1 MLDRNEAAP
10 KVNCLFATSKPEIRR
25 APVGLQARALL
36 RISNEDRGRSFGS
49 RCRIDM
55 GFWILPPSWAAWM
68 SDVGSMTMQR
78 LKTLS
83 SGSLYCFFLLVVA
96 PSSLMLRAQ
105 DSAAGEPETIFS
117 EARRTMIERDISRR
131 GIKDQRV
138 LRVMATLP
146 RHLFVPE
153 EMRSSA
159 YQDRPLPIGAG
170 QTISQPYIVAFM
182 SELLELTGGER
193 VLEIGTGSG
202 YQTAVLAGLAE
213 QVFSVE
219 IIAELSARA
228 EKTLKQLGIQNIKLA
243 VGNGFHGWAE
253 EAPFDAILITAAAP
267 KIPPPLWNQLGEG
280 GVLIM
285 PLGKE
290 GRTQQLI
297 RARKIGGRQVIEE
310 HSAVIFVPLTGGTQ
324 KAPR

>member
-1 MLDRNEAAP
+1 
-10 KVNCLFATSKPEIRR
+10 
-25 APVGLQARALL
+25 
-36 RISNEDRGRSFGS
+36 
-49 RCRIDM
+49 
-55 GFWILPPSWAAWM
+55 M
-68 SDVGSMTMQR
+68 SDVGLMTMQR
-78 LKTLS
+78 LKSLS
-83 SGSLYCFFLLVVA
+83 SGSLYCFFLLIVA
-96 PSSLMLRAQ
+96 SSSLMLRAQ

>member
-1 MLDRNEAAP
+1 MLHRYGI
-10 KVNCLFATSKPEIRR
+10 SI
-25 APVGLQARALL
+25 LL
-36 RISNEDRGRSFGS
+36 
-49 RCRIDM
+49 
-55 GFWILPPSWAAWM
+55 PSWAWM
-68 SDVGSMTMQR
+68 SDVGSMIMQK
-78 LKTLS
+78 LKVLS
-83 SGSLYCFFLLVVA
+83 SVSLYCFCLLTVA
-96 PSSLMLRAQ
+96 SSFLMLRAR

-146 RHLFVPE
+146 RHLFVPQ

-228 EKTLKQLGIQNIKLA
+228 ENTLTQLGIQNVKLT
-243 VGNGFHGWAE
+243 VRNGFHGWAE

-297 RARKIGGRQVIEE
+297 RARKIGGRQMIEE

>member
-1 MLDRNEAAP
+1 
-10 KVNCLFATSKPEIRR
+10 
-25 APVGLQARALL
+25 
-36 RISNEDRGRSFGS
+36 
-49 RCRIDM
+49 
-55 GFWILPPSWAAWM
+55 
-68 SDVGSMTMQR
+68 MQK

-83 SGSLYCFFLLVVA
+83 SVRLYCFCLVILA
-96 PSSLMLRAQ
+96 STSLMLGAQ
-105 DSAAGEPETIFS
+105 GLAPGEDPETILS

-131 GIKDQRV
+131 GIKDQR
-138 LRVMATLP
+138 LLTVMGTLP

-182 SELLELTGGER
+182 TELLELKGRER

-202 YQTAVLAGLAE
+202 YQTAGLAALAE

-219 IIAELSARA
+219 ILPDLSARA
-228 EKTLKQLGIQNIKLA
+228 ERTLKQLDIQNVNLK

-253 EAPFDAILITAAAP
+253 EAPFDAIMITAAAP
-267 KIPPPLWNQLGEG
+267 KIPSPLWNQLSDG

-285 PLGKE
+285 PLGRE

-310 HSAVIFVPLTGGTQ
+310 HSAVIFVPMTGGTRQ
-324 KAPR
+324 

>member
-1 MLDRNEAAP
+1 MAVQ
-10 KVNCLFATSKPEIRR
+10 K
-25 APVGLQARALL
+25 
-36 RISNEDRGRSFGS
+36 
-49 RCRIDM
+49 
-55 GFWILPPSWAAWM
+55 
-68 SDVGSMTMQR
+68 
-78 LKTLS
+78 LKALS
-83 SGSLYCFFLLVVA
+83 SIRLCCFCLLFHA
-96 PSSLMLRAQ
+96 SSSLMLPAQ
-105 DSAAGEPETIFS
+105 DSAPGENPETIFS
-117 EARRTMIERDISRR
+117 EARRIMIERDISRR
-131 GIKDQRV
+131 GIKDQRL

-153 EMRSSA
+153 EVRSSA

-182 SELLELTGGER
+182 TELLELKGPER

-202 YQTAVLAGLAE
+202 YQTAVLAALAE

-219 IIAELSARA
+219 IIPELSARA
-228 EKTLKQLGIQNIKLA
+228 ERTLKQVGIQNVKLR

-253 EAPFDAILITAAAP
+253 QAPFDAIMITAAAA
-267 KIPPPLWNQLGEG
+267 KIPPPLWNQLREG

-290 GRTQQLI
+290 GHTQQLI

-324 KAPR
+324 Q

>member
-1 MLDRNEAAP
+1 M
-10 KVNCLFATSKPEIRR
+10 
-25 APVGLQARALL
+25 
-36 RISNEDRGRSFGS
+36 RIEEDLSEG

-55 GFWILPPSWAAWM
+55 GFSILPPSAAWM
-68 SDVGSMTMQR
+68 SDVDSMIMQ
-78 LKTLS
+78 KVKALS
-83 SGSLYCFFLLVVA
+83 SFSLYCFCLLIVA
-96 PSSLMLRAQ
+96 SSSLMLRAQ

-117 EARRTMIERDISRR
+117 EGRRTMIERDISRR

-182 SELLELTGGER
+182 TELLELKGPER

-202 YQTAVLAGLAE
+202 YQTAVLARLAE
-213 QVFSVE
+213 QVFSIE
-219 IIAELSARA
+219 IVAELSARA
-228 EKTLKQLGIQNIKLA
+228 EKTLKQLGIQNVKLT
-243 VGNGFHGWAE
+243 VDNGFHGWAE

-297 RARKIGGRQVIEE
+297 RARKIGGRQLIEE

>member
-1 MLDRNEAAP
+1 MSSVGCMAVHTL
-10 KVNCLFATSKPEIRR
+10 KPVFS
-25 APVGLQARALL
+25 VG
-36 RISNEDRGRSFGS
+36 
-49 RCRIDM
+49 
-55 GFWILPPSWAAWM
+55 
-68 SDVGSMTMQR
+68 
-78 LKTLS
+78 
-83 SGSLYCFFLLVVA
+83 LYCFCLLFVA
-96 PSSLMLRAQ
+96 SSSLTFRPQ
-105 DSAAGEPETIFS
+105 DSAAAEDPETIFS
-117 EARRTMIERDISRR
+117 EARQIMIERDIARR
-131 GIKDQRV
+131 GIKDQRL

-182 SELLELTGGER
+182 TELLELEGRER

-202 YQTAVLAGLAE
+202 YQTAVLAALAE

-219 IIAELSARA
+219 ILAKLSARA
-228 EKTLKQLGIQNIKLA
+228 DRTLKQLGSQNVKLK

-253 EAPFDAILITAAAP
+253 EAPFDAIMVTAAAP
-267 KIPPPLWNQLGEG
+267 KIPLPLWNQLREG

-290 GRTQQLI
+290 GHTQQLI
-297 RARKIGGRQVIEE
+297 RARKIGGRQLIEE
-310 HSAVIFVPLTGGTQ
+310 HSAVIFVPLTGGT
-324 KAPR
+324 R

>member
-1 MLDRNEAAP
+1 MPHRY
-10 KVNCLFATSKPEIRR
+10 
-25 APVGLQARALL
+25 G
-36 RISNEDRGRSFGS
+36 IS
-49 RCRIDM
+49 
-55 GFWILPPSWAAWM
+55 ILPPSSVWM
-68 SDVGSMTMQR
+68 SDVGSMTMQK
-78 LKTLS
+78 LKALS
-83 SGSLYCFFLLVVA
+83 SVSLYCFCLLIVA
-96 PSSLMLRAQ
+96 SSFLMLRAQ
-105 DSAAGEPETIFS
+105 NSAAGEPETIFS

-146 RHLFVPE
+146 RHLFVPQ

-159 YQDRPLPIGAG
+159 YHDRPLPIGAG

-182 SELLELTGGER
+182 TELLELTGGER

-202 YQTAVLAGLAE
+202 YQTAVLAGLAD

-228 EKTLKQLGIQNIKLA
+228 EKTLKQLGIQNVKLT
-243 VGNGFHGWAE
+243 VDNGFHGWAE

-297 RARKIGGRQVIEE
+297 RARKVGGRQVIEE
-310 HSAVIFVPLTGGTQ
+310 HSAVIFVPLTGGTE

>member
-1 MLDRNEAAP
+1 MIFGRLLDREKTANWLMTWSGGFLSDHKLKP
-10 KVNCLFATSKPEIRR
+10 ISFAR
-25 APVGLQARALL
+25 
-36 RISNEDRGRSFGS
+36 
-49 RCRIDM
+49 
-55 GFWILPPSWAAWM
+55 
-68 SDVGSMTMQR
+68 
-78 LKTLS
+78 
-83 SGSLYCFFLLVVA
+83 LYCFCLLLA
-96 PSSLMLRAQ
+96 ALWSLMPRSH
-105 DSAAGEPETIFS
+105 DPAAGADPETILS
-117 EARRTMIERDISRR
+117 EARRNMVERDISRR
-131 GIKDQRV
+131 GIKNQR
-138 LRVMATLP
+138 LLGIMGTLP

-182 SELLELTGGER
+182 TELLELKGRER

-202 YQTAVLAGLAE
+202 YQTAVLAALAE

-228 EKTLKQLGIQNIKLA
+228 EKTLKQLGIKNVQLR

-253 EAPFDAILITAAAP
+253 EQPFDAIMITAAAP
-267 KIPPPLWNQLGEG
+267 TIPPPLWNQLREG

-290 GRTQQLI
+290 GQSQQLI
-297 RARKIGGRQVIEE
+297 RARKIGGGKIIEE

-324 KAPR
+324 QAPR

>member
-1 MLDRNEAAP
+1 M
-10 KVNCLFATSKPEIRR
+10 K
-25 APVGLQARALL
+25 
-36 RISNEDRGRSFGS
+36 
-49 RCRIDM
+49 
-55 GFWILPPSWAAWM
+55 
-68 SDVGSMTMQR
+68 MQR

-83 SGSLYCFFLLVVA
+83 SLLLYCFCLLMVPPTFAV
-96 PSSLMLRAQ
+96 LGAQ
-105 DSAAGEPETIFS
+105 DLAGGENPEKIYS
-117 EARRTMIERDISRR
+117 EARRTMIERDIARR
-131 GIKDQRV
+131 GIKDQRL
-138 LRVMATLP
+138 LRAMASLP

-153 EMRSSA
+153 EMRRSA

-182 SELLELTGGER
+182 TELLELEGRER

-202 YQTAVLAGLAE
+202 YQTAVLAALAE

-219 IIAELSARA
+219 ILAELSARA
-228 EKTLKQLGIQNIKLA
+228 DRTLKQLGSQNVKLK

-253 EAPFDAILITAAAP
+253 EAPFDAIMVTAAAP
-267 KIPPPLWNQLGEG
+267 EIPLPLWNQLREG

-290 GRTQQLI
+290 GHTQQLI
-297 RARKIGGRQVIEE
+297 RARKIGGRDVIEE

-324 KAPR
+324 Q

>member
-1 MLDRNEAAP
+1 M
-10 KVNCLFATSKPEIRR
+10 
-25 APVGLQARALL
+25 
-36 RISNEDRGRSFGS
+36 RIEEDLSEG

-55 GFWILPPSWAAWM
+55 GFSILPPSAAWM
-68 SDVGSMTMQR
+68 SDVDSMIMQ
-78 LKTLS
+78 KVKALS
-83 SGSLYCFFLLVVA
+83 SFSLYCFCLLIVA
-96 PSSLMLRAQ
+96 SSSLMLRAQ

-117 EARRTMIERDISRR
+117 EGRRTMIERDISRR

-182 SELLELTGGER
+182 TELLELKGPER

-202 YQTAVLAGLAE
+202 YQTAVLARLAE
-213 QVFSVE
+213 QVFSIE
-219 IIAELSARA
+219 IVAELSARA
-228 EKTLKQLGIQNIKLA
+228 EKTLKQLGIQNVKLT
-243 VGNGFHGWAE
+243 VDNGFHGWAE

-297 RARKIGGRQVIEE
+297 RARKVGGRQVIEE
-310 HSAVIFVPLTGGTQ
+310 HSAVIFVPLTGGTE

>member
-1 MLDRNEAAP
+1 MRVEKTFRKAAGASIWDLFSSASILD
-10 KVNCLFATSKPEIRR
+10 L
-25 APVGLQARALL
+25 
-36 RISNEDRGRSFGS
+36 EDY
-49 RCRIDM
+49 CR
-55 GFWILPPSWAAWM
+55 L
-68 SDVGSMTMQR
+68 MTMKK

-83 SGSLYCFFLLVVA
+83 SVRLYCFCLLILA
-96 PSSLMLRAQ
+96 STSLMLGAQ
-105 DSAAGEPETIFS
+105 DLAPGEDPETIFS
-117 EARRTMIERDISRR
+117 EARRTMIEQDIARR
-131 GIKDQRV
+131 GIKDQR
-138 LRVMATLP
+138 LLKVMGTLP

-153 EMRSSA
+153 EMRRYA

-182 SELLELTGGER
+182 TELLELNGRER

-219 IIAELSARA
+219 ILAELSARA
-228 EKTLKQLGIQNIKLA
+228 ERTLKQLGIQNVKLK
-243 VGNGFHGWAE
+243 VGNGFNGWHE
-253 EAPFDAILITAAAP
+253 EAPFDAIMVTAAAP
-267 KIPPPLWNQLGEG
+267 KIPPPLWNQLREG

-290 GRTQQLI
+290 GHAQRLI

-310 HSAVIFVPLTGGTQ
+310 HSAVIFVPLTGGT
-324 KAPR
+324 R